1 MKNQYWYVAVFL
13 IILLAWSPAWSQ
25 RRSIDSLQISL
36 TRKLPD
42 TTRANVYYDIA
53 NAFFKQTN
61 YDSAHAYLDH
71 MPLYCRRAKYW
82 LGLGYYNQL
91 KGTMYTQQG
100 RFDDAMHQ
108 LHSAADNFAKANK
121 LNLVA
126 RAYSSLGLLY
136 KAMGQD
142 NQRVDVLLKQ
152 GILYLNKAI
161 EINQR
166 LKLPGQLVD
175 NYIALGIIHEDMKE
189 YDLGRDCFMKALS
202 ITNETDHD
210 EDSYRIIYN
219 DLGKNYNVR
228 EDYDTALDYLNKALA
243 INLRLNRI
251 SSLVHNYRN
260 MATSYRGLKQ
270 PQKAVEYGE
279 KARQLVEKS
288 KSTVLAQ
295 SVYRGLAASYAD
307 AGQYEKAY
315 HYLLKGK
322 KLEDSLMNIQKAQ
335 VITRIQALYDTRKAT
350 EIAEVGARMQLD
362 KAREIARIKAE
373 KETEIAAIQAGERT
387 HLANLRAAAEV
398 EKIRAV
404 AEVEANYEDQKRQQR
419 IAELDALTHL
429 QTRQV
434 NYMSGGL
441 GILVVLLCLLVY
453 QYRAI
458 RRANRRLSIQNNVIS
473 TKSNLLAEQ
482 ANQLRTLMKELHH
495 RVKNNLAIVS
505 GLLTLQANGLEDE
518 NVAQAVRIGQQRVEA
533 MSLIHQRLYQTD
545 RVTVINMDEYL
556 TDLAVSLM
564 RAYGYQ
570 TNEFDL
576 QLDITQKELDVDVAI
591 PLGLIVNELVTNAF
605 KYAYNTGRKPFLR
618 ISLHQGA
625 KSVDPTITLEIQDNG
640 PGIKEVDWQRRT
652 NNRASFGK
660 RLVTSLT
667 EQLEGKLELST
678 MNGALFRLCIPQTRL
693 N

>member
-1 MKNQYWYVAVFL
+1 MKLQYWYVAVFL
-13 IILLAWSPAWSQ
+13 IMLLVGSPARAQ
-25 RRSIDSLQISL
+25 RRLIDSLQTSL

-61 YDSAHAYLDH
+61 FDSAHAYLDR
-71 MPLYCRRAKYW
+71 MPPYCRRAKYW
-82 LGLGYYNQL
+82 IGLGHYNRL
-91 KGTMYTQQG
+91 KGIIYTQQG
-100 RFDDAMHQ
+100 QFDDAMQH
-108 LHSAADNFAKANK
+108 LHTAADNFAKANK
-121 LNLVA
+121 LKLVA
-126 RAYSSLGLLY
+126 RVYSSLGLLY
-136 KAMGQD
+136 KTMGQD
-142 NQRVDVLLKQ
+142 NQRVDALLKQ

-161 EINQR
+161 AINER
-166 LKLPGQLVD
+166 LKLPDQLID
-175 NYIALGIIHEDMKE
+175 NYINLGITYEDMHE
-189 YDLGRDCFMKALS
+189 YDLGRDYFLKALAV
-202 ITNETDHD
+202 NDETGADKD
-210 EDSYRIIYN
+210 AYRVIYN

-228 EDYDTALDYLNKALA
+228 KEYYTAIGYLNKALA
-243 INLRLNRI
+243 INLRQNRI

-260 MATSYRGLKQ
+260 LATSYRGLQQ

-279 KARQLVEKS
+279 KARQLVEQS
-288 KSTVLAQ
+288 KSTALAQ
-295 SVYRGLAASYAD
+295 SVYRGLSTSYAD
-307 AGQYEKAY
+307 AGQYQKAY
-315 HYLLKGK
+315 QYLLKGK

-362 KAREIARIKAE
+362 KAREVARIKAE
-373 KETEIAAIQAGERT
+373 KETEIATIQASERT
-387 HLANLRAAAEV
+387 HLANLRAAADV

-404 AEVEANYEDQKRQQR
+404 AEVKARYENQKRQQR

-458 RRANRRLSIQNNVIS
+458 QRANHRLSIQNNVIS

-570 TNEFDL
+570 ANEFDL

-605 KYAYNTGRKPFLR
+605 KYAYNTDRKPFLR

-625 KSVDPTITLEIQDNG
+625 RSADPTITLEIQDNG

-652 NNRASFGK
+652 NNRTSFGK